1 MRFIRGLK
9 NLSKKKILF
18 VIVILFIVSWF
29 LFAFGVE
36 LFPNAIFKLIFLR
49 FLPLLAGFTFVLF
62 IVSFFIPLDKMGA
75 IVIIISVILTFPVMW
90 IFSETTNYFIYF
102 SIIVNIFITAFFA
115 YKFCMDTSIKVDDY
129 LYKKE
134 GSRIFTRTIEFV
146 SFFILTWW
154 LISLTIRFFKSFA
167 HPGIQ
172 SIANVFLSIFLI
184 GLVIIGIVVIRLLFS
199 KRFAAYI
206 SFFNTLIFFYV
217 LYIII
222 DLLVQFLFPDTFG
235 YDLLSFFIDFLLFI
249 YIIGSIYERV
259 DYIKDKLKIFRA
271 DTIALFIILMKLFVQ
286 IINIVIDIVPPP
298 NLLDILI
305 LQARILWVFFMIF
318 TILIGVYTIF
328 KHKEGKAS

>member
-18 VIVILFIVSWF
+18 VIVILFISSWF
-29 LFAFGVE
+29 LFALGVE
-36 LFPNAIFKLIFLR
+36 LFPNAIFKGFFLIFL
-49 FLPLLAGFTFVLF
+49 PILAGFTFVLF
-62 IVSFFIPLDKMGA
+62 LISFIIPLDKMGA
-75 IVIIISVILTFPVMW
+75 ILITISVVLTFPVMW
-90 IFSETTNYFIYF
+90 IFRETANYFIYF
-102 SIIVNIFITAFFA
+102 AALTNIFITAFFA

-146 SFFILTWW
+146 SFFLLTWW

-167 HPGIQ
+167 SIQ
-172 SIANVFLSIFLI
+172 SIADVFFSIFLI
-184 GLVIIGIVVIRLLFS
+184 ELVLIGIVVIRLLFS

-206 SFFNTLIFFYV
+206 SFFNILIFFYV

-222 DLLVQFLFPDTFG
+222 DLLVQFIFPDTVG

-271 DTIALFIILMKLFVQ
+271 DTISLFIILMKLLVQ
-286 IINIVIDIVPPP
+286 IKDI
-298 NLLDILI
+298 LLDIFPPPLLDLLKILI
-305 LQARILWVFFMIF
+305 PQARILWVFFMIF

-328 KHKEGKAS
+328 KHKEGKA